1 MADTLRLHTPAADP
15 HAPGR
20 LTVADPA
27 APLVADA
34 KALAKLLGLG
44 LRTIRTYDTRGLI
57 PKPVKLGSRVVWRL
71 DEIRAW
77 LATGAPDR
85 ATWDA
90 LRAARK

>member
-1 MADTLRLHTPAADP
+1 MADTHRIHAPCADP
-15 HAPGR
+15 PTGVSIGSA
-20 LTVADPA
+20 APA

-34 KALAKLLGLG
+34 RALAKLLGLG
-44 LRTIRTYDTRGLI
+44 LRTVRTYDTRGLI